1 MSKIESN
8 VVRTNLDES
17 SCALK
22 ITPSSP
28 DWDADKTHDKN
39 RGRVIAFA
47 RLIDTSFRKI
57 FTKSCVQ
64 PGSRRL
70 HADHP
75 YKITKYILLGINLF
89 NFHLRII
96 SHSLDLITSHVCA
109 LSICRR
115 LTGYQDKYCGF
126 TNITV
131 LKPPNY

>member
-17 SCALK
+17 FCALK
-22 ITPSSP
+22 IPSSSP
-28 DWDADKTHDKN
+28 DWGNMETHDKN

-47 RLIDTSFRKI
+47 GLIDTSFRKI
-57 FTKSCVQ
+57 FTNSCVQ

-75 YKITKYILLGINLF
+75 HKISKYILLGINLF
-89 NFHLRII
+89 DFHLRIV
-96 SHSLDLITSHVCA
+96 SHSLDLITSHVCV

-115 LTGYQDKYCGF
+115 LTGYQDKYSGF
-126 TNITV
+126 KNITV
-131 LKPPNY
+131 LKLPNY